1 MTSYC
6 YKCQFFI
13 RNERKCVLPHNNQKN
28 LPILGDMRGCIDGRP
43 VFRSEA
49 DYNLPE
55 VSE

>member
-13 RNERKCVLPHNNQKN
+13 KNERKCVLPHNNQKN

-49 DYNLPE
+49 DYSLPE
-55 VSE
+55 VKE